1 MGIQRVAAG
10 LALALV
16 GTFLLVFVC
25 DRDVQAQ
32 APPGQPAPPPPVQ
45 KLGDNLYRIGMLR
58 VDTAKR
64 EVSAPGI
71 INDVMT
77 LEFAAN
83 TRGGLKAYESA
94 VTVQSDAITFNA
106 ALLLIGLDP
115 SRGRP
120 SKFQFDPGT
129 PEGDPVSVELV
140 FGNRRVPIEELLL
153 DQRTGDTLR
162 AGPWV
167 YTGST
172 FFDNGQGQGKMFLA
186 EVDGVLVGMMHGPAA
201 LIENPRSDAVKGYG
215 AFVINPKLG
224 LAPGSAV
231 TLVVTALKKSP

>member
-1 MGIQRVAAG
+1 
-10 LALALV
+10 
-16 GTFLLVFVC
+16 
-25 DRDVQAQ
+25 
-32 APPGQPAPPPPVQ
+32 
-45 KLGDNLYRIGMLR
+45 MLR